1 MKNIVL
7 IGMPSAGKST
17 VGVIIAKNFGMNF
30 VDTDVLIQTRQGK
43 LLQEI
48 LNNEGPGVFL
58 EVEEKTILSLNC
70 TNTVIATGGSA
81 VYSEKAMKHL
91 KKNGI
96 VIYLHINMETV
107 NRRLKNL
114 KTRGVVLEKGQ
125 TLEGLYREREP
136 LYEKYADIK
145 LECSNN
151 SIEDTVAAVHSKLVS
166 LY

>member
-1 MKNIVL
+1 
-7 IGMPSAGKST
+7 MPSAGKST

-125 TLEGLYREREP
+125 TLEGLYMEREP

-151 SIEDTVAAVHSKLVS
+151 SIEDTVAAVHRKLVS